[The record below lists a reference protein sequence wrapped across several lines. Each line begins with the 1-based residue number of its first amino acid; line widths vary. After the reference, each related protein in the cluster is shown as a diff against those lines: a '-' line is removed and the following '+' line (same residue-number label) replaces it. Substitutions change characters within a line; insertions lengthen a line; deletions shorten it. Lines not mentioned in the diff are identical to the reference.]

1 MNAYWLLL
9 VLGLCV
15 LLSYLY
21 SFVSR
26 ATRIPSV
33 LLLLLTGMSI
43 RWFFGANLIRAGFV
57 SQVVELLGIVGL
69 IVIVLE
75 AALDLKVS
83 RHKLTVV
90 RNSFLA
96 AALVFFL
103 SVLGITAVLQFWL
116 ERSLLKCIIYAIP
129 LSIISSA
136 IVIPSIEHLSEA
148 KKEFMI
154 YEASFSDIL
163 GILVFNYLTAEAAFS
178 FSSLVLF
185 GFSIVWA
192 VILSVVI
199 SLALTYLLSR
209 IKSHVKFVPILTVL
223 LMLYATGKLLHLP
236 ALLIIM
242 VFGLLLNNREQLPV
256 SRIPR
261 MLHHANLTDLPYF
274 NDLLKQLKSITYEI
288 SFLVRTFFFIL
299 FGYSIDAS
307 VLAQQEVIIV
317 GSCITGV
324 LLLMRYFYLRYF
336 LKAHVLPELFLM
348 PRGLITVLLFYSIPQ
363 RLQLGTFNSGI
374 LFFVILTTS
383 ILMMFGLL
391 FYKAEA
397 VNLSDGGHPL

>member
-15 LLSYLY
+15 LLSYSYNFL
-21 SFVSR
+21 SR

-33 LLLLLTGMSI
+33 LLLLLTGMGI
-43 RWFFGANLIRAGFV
+43 RLLFGAELIRATFV
-57 SQVVELLGIVGL
+57 SKIVELLGIVGL

-75 AALDLKVS
+75 AALDLKAS
-83 RHKLTVV
+83 KEKLTVV

-96 AALVFFL
+96 AALIFCL

-116 ERSLLKCIIYAIP
+116 ERSLLKCLVYAVP

-136 IVIPSIEHLSEA
+136 IVIPSIEHLSEQ

-163 GILVFNYLTAEAAFS
+163 GILVFNYLTADAVFS

-185 GFSIVWA
+185 GFSIIWA
-192 VILSVVI
+192 VILSLII
-199 SLALTYLLSR
+199 SLALTYVMSR
-209 IKSHVKFVPILTVL
+209 IQYHVKFVPILTVL
-223 LMLYATGKLLHLP
+223 LMLYAMGKLLHLP
-236 ALLIIM
+236 SLLIIM
-242 VFGLLLNNREQLPV
+242 VFGLLINNREQLPV
-256 SRIPR
+256 HWISR
-261 MLHHANLTDLPYF
+261 LLGKDTQATPYF
-274 NDLLKQLKSITYEI
+274 DDLLKQLKSITYEI

-299 FGYSIDAS
+299 FGYSIDVS
-307 VLAQQEVIIV
+307 VLAQGEVIII
-317 GSCITGV
+317 GSCISGV
-324 LLLMRYFYLRYF
+324 LLTMRYFYLRYF
-336 LKAHVLPELFLM
+336 LQAHVLPELFLM
-348 PRGLITVLLFYSIPQ
+348 PRGLITVLLFYSIPA
-363 RLQLGTFNSGI
+363 RLQLGSFNSGI

-383 ILMMFGLL
+383 LLMMFGLL
-391 FYKAEA
+391 FYKAEV